1 MTWVER
7 PQVYLRTSSDP
18 MRFPKALSRTVY
30 SRYERKLIKDV
41 LNGPMPKHIAM
52 IMDGNRRYAAEF
64 LDSDSNEGH
73 RKGEA
78 KIEEM
83 LEWCL
88 ELKIRYVTVYAFST
102 ENFKRDKNEVEFLMS
117 LSEAALYRMADN
129 KKIHDNKVR
138 IRVFGD
144 YSTLPP
150 SVIEAI
156 DYANE
161 RTAEYSDFSFNVAM
175 GYGSRQEILSAVKDI
190 AKKVA
195 NNELD
200 VDEISEKTFSEH
212 LYTSDLPDPDL
223 ILRTSGEVRI
233 SNFLL
238 WQLAYSELYFTD
250 VYWPG
255 FRFIDFLRAIRSYQQ
270 RIRRYGE

>member
-1 MTWVER
+1 MKLPEV
-7 PQVYLRTSSDP
+7 VSK
-18 MRFPKALSRTVY
+18 KAY
-30 SRYERKLIKDV
+30 SKYQKDLIREIHE
-41 LNGPMPKHIAM
+41 GPLPKHIAM
-52 IMDGNRRYAAEF
+52 IMDGNRRYAAE
-64 LDSDSNEGH
+64 LLGGDNNEGH
-73 RKGEA
+73 RKGEE

-88 ELKIRYVTVYAFST
+88 DLKIQYVTVYALST
-102 ENFKRDKNEVEFLMS
+102 ENFKRDTDEIDFIMD

-129 KKIHDNKVR
+129 KKIHDLKVR

-144 YSTLPP
+144 RSTLPD
-150 SVIEAI
+150 SVREAI
-156 DYANE
+156 RYAE
-161 RTAEYSDFSFNVAM
+161 EKTARHSDFNFNVAM
-175 GYGSRQEILSAVKDI
+175 AYGSRQEIICAVKDI
-190 AKKVA
+190 ARKAV
-195 NNELD
+195 NHEIEID
-200 VDEISEKTFSEH
+200 DISEELFSEH
-212 LYTSDLPDPDL
+212 LYTSDIPDPDL

-270 RIRRYGE
+270 RVRRYGE